1 MTALPSVETTC
12 FFLYFYAFAGEML
25 SVWKYPEPFGAPCQ
39 VYLMCPYH
47 KITTR
52 TQSAL
57 PLMLSPLYACP
68 NDRKFKKIGLRGR
81 RDGESRFSS
90 EAVKGLKRFVQA
102 RSVLSERF
110 LSFEDFLERTA
121 EADREFLPEEE
132 VDRFPAVCCGMA
144 NGTGGWVVLGA
155 AWDEDA
161 PVVRGLSDP
170 SGLERRLKTA
180 LIGDRMLSADTVS
193 SFRILEA
200 EGASLLIARVGAA
213 EWYRRPVCVGDDYLR
228 GVYRRIEGVDVVS
241 GRRACFRFALDALE
255 RLRGE
260 SVVPGLTVSDLHEE
274 SVASFRDAVTAR
286 RPEWKALSL
295 EAFLART
302 LVLDEGDLTQAGHL
316 LLGKKGTRVRAVFLL
331 PSGEEEIFEVR
342 NLWRAYAD
350 LLPRFCKGLTPA
362 CAAALHEC
370 FVNALVHAEHDEGFV
385 RVTGCCDAV
394 CVENP
399 GLSRSRRGES
409 LCRNV
414 RLMRMFQ
421 LAGAARG
428 EGHGLECLH
437 AYSPGFELRQD
448 LLEFVTAAELELE
461 RIPLPP
467 DVPEGG
473 EALGLG
479 SALPLISP
487 ETRDG
492 EREQDAAEGAAE
504 QKTSSEAPA
513 QSASASEFLVAVS
526 DGEAASE
533 AGPLP
538 LKTGRTVE
546 KMPSELGEEPSA
558 PMEAVQDEEPET
570 PEALEAP
577 NAGEVCGEA
586 PAPAAPEPVTPEG
599 GEPRAGKKF
608 VFGNAAEELELAVAQ
623 LRRAEGVPSV
633 PEAAPAGEDK
643 L

>member
-1 MTALPSVETTC
+1 MLP
-12 FFLYFYAFAGEML
+12 
-25 SVWKYPEPFGAPCQ
+25 
-39 VYLMCPYH
+39 
-47 KITTR
+47 
-52 TQSAL
+52 
-57 PLMLSPLYACP
+57 PLYACP
-68 NDRKFKKIGLRGR
+68 NDRKLKKIGLRGR
-81 RDGESRFSS
+81 RDGEPRFSS
-90 EAVKGLKRFVQA
+90 KAVKGLRRFVQA

-110 LSFEDFLERTA
+110 LSLEDFLERTA

-155 AWDEDA
+155 VWDEDA
-161 PVVRGLSDP
+161 PVVRGVSDP
-170 SGLERRLKTA
+170 SGLERRLKTELA
-180 LIGDRMLSADTVS
+180 GDRMLSVDTVS
-193 SFRILEA
+193 SFRVLET

-260 SVVPGLTVSDLHEE
+260 STVPGLTVSDLHEE

-302 LVLDEGDLTQAGHL
+302 LVLEEGDLTQAGHL
-316 LLGKKGTRVRAVFLL
+316 LLGKRGTRVRAVFLL

-394 CVENP
+394 RVENP

-428 EGHGLECLH
+428 EGHGLECLR

-461 RIPLPP
+461 RIPLPS

-473 EALGLG
+473 
-479 SALPLISP
+479 
-487 ETRDG
+487 
-492 EREQDAAEGAAE
+492 AAEP
-504 QKTSSEAPA
+504 KISSEAPA
-513 QSASASEFLVAVS
+513 QSASVSEFLVAVS
-526 DGEAASE
+526 DGGEASE
-533 AGPLP
+533 AAPLP
-538 LKTGRTVE
+538 LEKGRTVE
-546 KMPSELGEEPSA
+546 KMPPELEKEPSA
-558 PMEAVQDEEPET
+558 PMEAVQDEEPE
-570 PEALEAP
+570 ALETP
-577 NAGEVCGEA
+577 DAGEACGEA

-608 VFGNAAEELELAVAQ
+608 AFGNAAEELELAVAQ

-633 PEAAPAGEDK
+633 PEAEPAGEDK

>member
-1 MTALPSVETTC
+1 MLVQTIGSSKKLPC
-12 FFLYFYAFAGEML
+12 GEDG
-25 SVWKYPEPFGAPCQ
+25 SGA
-39 VYLMCPYH
+39 
-47 KITTR
+47 
-52 TQSAL
+52 
-57 PLMLSPLYACP
+57 
-68 NDRKFKKIGLRGR
+68 
-81 RDGESRFSS
+81 RFSS
-90 EAVKGLKRFVQA
+90 KAVKGLRRFVQA

-110 LSFEDFLERTA
+110 LSLEDFLERTA

-193 SFRILEA
+193 SFRVLEA

-394 CVENP
+394 RVENP

-448 LLEFVTAAELELE
+448 LLEFVTVAELELE

-467 DVPEGG
+467 DVQEGG
-473 EALGLG
+473 EALGLD
-479 SALPLISP
+479 SALPLVSP
-487 ETRDG
+487 EARDG
-492 EREQDAAEGAAE
+492 GEEQGAAGGAAG

-513 QSASASEFLVAVS
+513 QSASVSEFLVAAP
-526 DGEAASE
+526 DGEAA
-533 AGPLP
+533 PLP
-538 LKTGRTVE
+538 LETGRTVE
-546 KMPSELGEEPSA
+546 MSPELGEEPSA
-558 PMEAVQDEEPET
+558 PVEAVQDEEPE
-570 PEALEAP
+570 ALETP
-577 NAGEVCGEA
+577 DAGGTT
-586 PAPAAPEPVTPEG
+586 APAAPESVMPEPVTFESE
-599 GEPRAGKKF
+599 EPRAGKKF
-608 VFGNAAEELELAVAQ
+608 AFGNAAEELKLAVAQ
-623 LRRAEGVPSV
+623 MRRAEGGPSV
-633 PEAAPAGEDK
+633 PGSVPSGEDK
-643 L
+643 TSSEDKL

>member
-1 MTALPSVETTC
+1 MLVQTIGSSKKLPC
-12 FFLYFYAFAGEML
+12 GEDG
-25 SVWKYPEPFGAPCQ
+25 SGA
-39 VYLMCPYH
+39 
-47 KITTR
+47 
-52 TQSAL
+52 
-57 PLMLSPLYACP
+57 
-68 NDRKFKKIGLRGR
+68 
-81 RDGESRFSS
+81 RFSS
-90 EAVKGLKRFVQA
+90 KAVKGLRRFVQA

-110 LSFEDFLERTA
+110 LSLEDFLERTA

-193 SFRILEA
+193 SFRVLEA

-394 CVENP
+394 RVENP

-448 LLEFVTAAELELE
+448 LLEFVTVAELELE
-461 RIPLPP
+461 RIPLSP

-473 EALGLG
+473 E
-479 SALPLISP
+479 
-487 ETRDG
+487 
-492 EREQDAAEGAAE
+492 AE

-513 QSASASEFLVAVS
+513 QSASVSEFLVAAP
-526 DGEAASE
+526 DGEAA
-533 AGPLP
+533 PLP
-538 LKTGRTVE
+538 LETGRTVE

-558 PMEAVQDEEPET
+558 PMEAVQDEEPE
-570 PEALEAP
+570 ALETP
-577 NAGEVCGEA
+577 DAGGTT
-586 PAPAAPEPVTPEG
+586 APAAPESVMPEPVTFESE
-599 GEPRAGKKF
+599 EPRAGKKF
-608 VFGNAAEELELAVAQ
+608 AFGNAAEELKLAVAQ
-623 LRRAEGVPSV
+623 MRRAEGGPSV
-633 PEAAPAGEDK
+633 PGSVPSGEDK
-643 L
+643 TSSEDKL

>member
-1 MTALPSVETTC
+1 MPC
-12 FFLYFYAFAGEML
+12 GEDG
-25 SVWKYPEPFGAPCQ
+25 SGA
-39 VYLMCPYH
+39 
-47 KITTR
+47 
-52 TQSAL
+52 
-57 PLMLSPLYACP
+57 
-68 NDRKFKKIGLRGR
+68 
-81 RDGESRFSS
+81 RFSS
-90 EAVKGLKRFVQA
+90 KAVKGLRRFVQA

-110 LSFEDFLERTA
+110 LSLEDFLERTA

-193 SFRILEA
+193 SFRVLEA

-394 CVENP
+394 RVENP

-448 LLEFVTAAELELE
+448 LLEFVTVAELELE
-461 RIPLPP
+461 RIPLSP

-473 EALGLG
+473 E
-479 SALPLISP
+479 
-487 ETRDG
+487 
-492 EREQDAAEGAAE
+492 AE

-513 QSASASEFLVAVS
+513 QSASVSEFLVAAP
-526 DGEAASE
+526 DGEAA
-533 AGPLP
+533 PLP
-538 LKTGRTVE
+538 LETGRTVE

-558 PMEAVQDEEPET
+558 PMEAVQDEEPE
-570 PEALEAP
+570 ALETP
-577 NAGEVCGEA
+577 DAGGTT
-586 PAPAAPEPVTPEG
+586 APAAPESVMPEPVTFESE
-599 GEPRAGKKF
+599 EPRAGKKF
-608 VFGNAAEELELAVAQ
+608 AFGNAAEELKLAVAQ
-623 LRRAEGVPSV
+623 MRRAEGGPSV
-633 PEAAPAGEDK
+633 PGSVPSGEDK
-643 L
+643 TSSEDKL